1 MEEFGLE
8 ELPKIHKLIVL
19 DSLVA
24 AKKQDLDFLRKSNEV
39 HGFEGERNLHKLY
52 QKMFKENIISFVNRQ
67 IIITLLTILI
77 VLVCFLYWSPRR
89 INNGFSLV
97 FELPI
102 KLRSRKN
109 TEDLSGFFLEERIP
123 IKKSTKIIIENKK
136 INFLP
141 QERNNLKL
149 VFHSEL
155 FLISRMGLFDRF
167 YVVTSCLQNFFL
179 MFRKRSLATALRI
192 SYRQFLLEI
201 PVSTVAIRENMLDWV
216 ATTNSNYLS
225 QHSIFYVASK
235 TSLPTY
241 MFWYSENSVTKSFSQ
256 DLDTFDYDQ
265 FRNITVKEHFVW
277 TLEFAN
283 FLKNYSTSKITC
295 IGSILFYPREIQPSL
310 IKDLDILI
318 FDVTP
323 FATATKR
330 DFYNYERCT
339 RFLYALLSLQQRLTR
354 RDVII
359 ALKPKRTFSSAHD
372 SRYISNLVQM
382 ESEPYKWKLVDPSA
396 NLYDLIAKSR
406 LVVGIPFTSAVLIA
420 KELTVQCCYFL
431 DSDDYIF
438 PEFFHG
444 IPVIRNLSDLEDL
457 FLKSCRKGI
466 Q

>member
-1 MEEFGLE
+1 MEEFSLE
-8 ELPKIHKLIVL
+8 ELPKNHKLILL

-24 AKKQDLDFLRKSNEV
+24 AKKQDLDYLRKSNEV
-39 HGFEGERNLHKLY
+39 HGFVEEINLHKLY

-89 INNGFSLV
+89 VNNGFSLV
-97 FELPI
+97 FELPM
-102 KLRSRKN
+102 KLRSQKN
-109 TEDLSGFFLEERIP
+109 IEDLSRFFLEERIP
-123 IKKSTKIIIENKK
+123 IRKSTKIIIENKK

-141 QERNNLKL
+141 QELNNLKL

-155 FLISRMGLFDRF
+155 FLISRMGLSDRF
-167 YVVTSCLQNFFL
+167 DVVTSCLHNFFL

-225 QHSIFYVASK
+225 QHSIFYLASK

-339 RFLYALLSLQQRLTR
+339 RFLYALLSFQQRLNR
-354 RDVII
+354 SQVII

-372 SRYISNLVQM
+372 SRYISNLVKM

-396 NLYDLIAKSR
+396 NLYHLIARSR

-420 KELTVQCCYFL
+420 KELNVQCCYFL

-457 FLKSCRKGI
+457 FLKI
-466 Q
+466 